1 MMKKLFNSILQLLK
15 MNALPLPVLQLFTLL
30 RDTKWITA
38 VSLVLSLLLYFPG
51 QIVELYRAL
60 LADRDPVSLTLFGV
74 PLAAV
79 GLFVWFGANQIAP
92 QSKAQQ
98 GLPHTRTLDV
108 ATWLWPIILGVLPLL
123 ASAIAQYQ
131 AIPSNLEQATSE
143 LSSGSLLPGS
153 AFYQFD
159 AVLAQLVGV
168 GLKWSALATLVFA
181 LVMGAVLAVVAT
193 RYPAALARFGR
204 NYFIGWRW
212 FFVTIAAIFGVTY
225 LFVNVPVVIPQF
237 VGTFALI
244 ALYALL
250 IVAFCVN
257 ISRATIRSRFPW
269 FPLVFFLVLVFSW
282 ADLTDN
288 HQIRLLDRPP
298 SISTQSDVGTE
309 FARWFESRD
318 DIDQYKDEYPVY
330 VVAAQGGGIYAAYE
344 TAIFL
349 ARMQD
354 QCPAFRNHLFAISSV
369 SGGSIGAATFA
380 SVLDAL
386 PAEESR
392 VACPSISR
400 YFEKSS
406 VLSRRSYDS
415 GVVEGYVRGVLS
427 PKNDLLSPLIGATL
441 FGDFSQRFIPY
452 PFGSLDR
459 ARALE
464 YALEKAAGGDKGES
478 LLSQEYMAHW
488 SSEKHLPAL
497 ILNTTDA
504 ASGRRVVFSP
514 FTFRTKNVEAQID
527 SLIPFQTLN
536 PTEKPQA
543 LNLRLST
550 AAFVSARFP
559 WVSPAATIPAKDD
572 FSPPGIRKTRLVDG
586 GYFDNSGVETAVDL
600 LQSLEDQV
608 AELNKVAGRPK
619 VALKLI
625 VLGGGSY
632 PVRDSFALGETME
645 PIRTLLSTRESRAYV
660 AINKASRVPQLRN
673 RTFDQDV
680 RGSKEQVTIKP
691 MRLVS
696 LKKHSYD
703 LPLGWAMSLKT
714 REIIEY
720 QSGRFWDCDP
730 SKEFAQSDELSGSS
744 ADCVQLLI
752 GHELNGTLGLAIQE
766 LAVQQHYS
774 RIFNALPSAVARLN
788 KSEIVRC
795 LANDNPSVRLPQ
807 ARLMIRLLKEWDY
820 YPDVK
825 DPRMLAYVLGTAFH
839 ETSELRVFSENLSYK
854 TAERIVQV
862 FARQFNQAERAAA
875 LADASQY
882 VNAPEKLANR
892 VYGRVDLG
900 NDQPG
905 DGWRYRGR
913 GILPLTGK
921 EDYRNHEALLDNIK
935 IVDDPD
941 LMLNNDVATRVLF
954 SHFLKN
960 SSLDPYFMPGQ
971 DGRWVDAR
979 ATVAGGRSEAVMV
992 ADRSKKVLECLPK

>member
-1 MMKKLFNSILQLLK
+1 MEQKLPTAMQ
-15 MNALPLPVLQLFTLL
+15 QLFTLF

-38 VSLVLSLLLYFPG
+38 VSLVLSLLLYLPP
-51 QIVELYRAL
+51 QICELYRAI
-60 LADRDPVSLTLFGV
+60 LADRDLVSLVLLYV
-74 PLAAV
+74 PLFSIGV
-79 GLFVWFGANQIAP
+79 FVWFGANQIAP
-92 QSKAQQ
+92 QSTELQPR
-98 GLPHTRTLDV
+98 PHTRTLEV
-108 ATWLWPIILGVLPLL
+108 FTWLWPVILGMLPLL

-131 AIPSNLEQATSE
+131 SIPSNLDSATAE
-143 LSSGSLLPGS
+143 LSGTGLLPGS

-159 AVLAQLVGV
+159 AILAQLVGE
-168 GLKWSALATLVFA
+168 GLKRSALFTLGVA
-181 LVMGAVLAVVAT
+181 IVMGGVLASVAAK
-193 RYPAALARFGR
+193 YPVAFSQASRG
-204 NYFIGWRW
+204 YFIGWW
-212 FFVTIAAIFGVTY
+212 WFGVTVVAILGVTC
-225 LFVNVPVVIPQF
+225 LFVYAPVAIPQL
-237 VGTFALI
+237 VGTFALV

-269 FPLVFFLVLVFSW
+269 LPLIFLLVLLFSW
-282 ADLTDN
+282 ADLNDN

-298 SISTQSDVGTE
+298 SISSQSDVATE

-354 QCPAFRNHLFAISSV
+354 QCPAFRKHLFAISSV

-392 VACPSISR
+392 IACPSISR
-400 YFEKSS
+400 YFEKST
-406 VLSRRSYDS
+406 VLSRSSYDS

-452 PFGSLDR
+452 PFGFLDR

-464 YALEKAAGGDKGES
+464 FALEKAAGGDKGQS
-478 LLSQEYMAHW
+478 LLSQEYTAHW

-497 ILNTTDA
+497 LLNTTDA

-527 SLIPFQTLN
+527 SLIPFQTLS
-536 PTEKPQA
+536 PTEKPQT

-608 AELNKVAGRPK
+608 AELNKVVGRPK

-645 PIRTLLSTRESRAYV
+645 PIRTLLSTRESRAYI

-714 REIIEY
+714 REIVEY

-730 SKEFAQSDELSGSS
+730 SKEFTQSDELSGSS

-774 RIFNALPSAVARLN
+774 RIINALPSAAARLN

-795 LANDNPSVRLPQ
+795 FANDNPSVRLPQ

-820 YPDVK
+820 YPDVR
-825 DPRMLAYVLGTAFH
+825 DQRMLAYILGTAFH

-862 FARQFNQAERAAA
+862 FARQFNQADRAAA
-875 LADASQY
+875 LADASHY
-882 VNAPEKLANR
+882 VSAPEKLANR

-921 EDYRNHEALLDNIK
+921 EDYSSHQALLDNIK
-935 IVDDPD
+935 LVDDPD

-960 SSLDPYFMPGQ
+960 RSLDPYFTPGQ
-971 DGRWVDAR
+971 DARWVDAR
-979 ATVAGGRSEAVMV
+979 ATVAGGHSEAVMV